1 MIRILVVIFFI
12 MTSSTAWAEWAVAG
26 TALNGEITFYY
37 DKSTKRKNGSVAKM
51 WLMQNHSM
59 VQADLKQM
67 YQSSKLFLAFDC
79 TAETTAIISLVHYS
93 GSMGAGAVVFSHTEN
108 EKQLQWDPV
117 VPDSN
122 LAEIW
127 RIACSGK

>member
-1 MIRILVVIFFI
+1 
-12 MTSSTAWAEWAVAG
+12 MTCSTARAEWVVAG
-26 TALNGEITFYY
+26 TALKGEITFYY
-37 DKSTKRKNGSVAKM
+37 DKSTKRKNGSLVKM
-51 WLMQNHSM
+51 WLMQDHSV
-59 VQADLKQM
+59 VQTDLKKM

-79 TAETTAIISLVHYS
+79 TSETTAIISLVHYS

-122 LAEIW
+122 VAEIW
-127 RIACSGK
+127 SIACSRK